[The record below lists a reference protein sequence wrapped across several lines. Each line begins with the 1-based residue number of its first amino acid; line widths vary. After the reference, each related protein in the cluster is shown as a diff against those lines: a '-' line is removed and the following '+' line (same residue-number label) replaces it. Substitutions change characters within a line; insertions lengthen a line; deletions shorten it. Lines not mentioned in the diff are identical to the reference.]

1 MTGRGKRR
9 AGLRHLPALRL
20 AAEHGVTRAL
30 AEADDFESAAPRIL
44 ESLCS
49 AFGWELGGIWQV
61 DADQEALWC
70 IRVWWESPPLEPL
83 AEALLETRLEPG
95 EGLQGRVWATRT
107 AAWTGDIEAER
118 GPAWI
123 HRMMGHLEL
132 RKALAFPILIEHEI
146 WGVMAFAARDP
157 GAPDEA
163 LLGTLGS
170 IASMIGQFL
179 KRERAEAALR
189 ESEERLRLALEAGRM
204 GSWEW
209 NLLSG
214 RVEGSASFARLHGR
228 EIGPFLTTIGGY
240 GNEVH
245 PEDRE
250 TLLRAFSEAAESR
263 GELHLEYRVLRP
275 DGSVRWLESRGELQV
290 DPAGRPLRLVG
301 VAADVT
307 LRKRAER
314 EAAEALQARD
324 QVLAVVS
331 HDLRNLLGP
340 IRAGAALMEE
350 GAPPGTP
357 QRRQLDRIQR
367 SAAQMERLIQDL
379 LDVARTEAGRLGLE
393 RGPLEPAALLG
404 EAVELHRPLA
414 AQRQIRLE
422 GGAPEGLPPVA
433 GDHGRL
439 LQVLGNLIGNAC
451 KFTPEG
457 GAVTLQAETAG
468 AGEIR
473 FSVADTGPGIAE
485 SDRPYLF
492 EAFWQSARRLSGGAA
507 AAGGAGLG
515 LSITKRLVEAHG
527 GRLWVESAP
536 GAGSVFSFTLP
547 VWGHPGG
554 SDTIGSD
561 EEQ

>member
-1 MTGRGKRR
+1 
-9 AGLRHLPALRL
+9 LRL

-30 AEADDFESAAPRIL
+30 AEADDFEAATPRIL

-95 EGLQGRVWATRT
+95 AGLPGRVWATRT
-107 AAWTGDIEAER
+107 AAWTGDVLAEP

-157 GAPDEA
+157 DEPDEA
-163 LLGTLGS
+163 LLGTMGS
-170 IASMIGQFL
+170 IASVIGQFL

-214 RVEGSASFARLHGR
+214 KVQGSASFARLHGR
-228 EIGPFLTTIGGY
+228 DLGPFLSTIEGY
-240 GNEVH
+240 GEEIH

-250 TLLRAFSEAAESR
+250 RLLRAFSEAAESR

-275 DGSVRWLESRGELQV
+275 DGALRWLESRGELQV

-307 LRKRAER
+307 GRKRAER
-314 EAAEALQARD
+314 EAVEALQARD

-340 IRAGAALMEE
+340 IQAGAALMQE
-350 GAPPGTP
+350 GAPAGAP
-357 QRRQLDRIQR
+357 QHRHLERIQR

-379 LDVARTEAGRLGLE
+379 LDVARAEAGRLTLE
-393 RGPLEPAALLG
+393 RRPLDPASLLA
-404 EAVELHRPLA
+404 EVAEIHRPLA
-414 AQRQIRLE
+414 AQRRIRLAAAAGE
-422 GGAPEGLPPVA
+422 DLPPVA
-433 GDHGRL
+433 GDPGRL
-439 LQVLGNLIGNAC
+439 LQVLGNLVGNAC

-457 GAVTLQAETAG
+457 GAVTLGAEAAG
-468 AGEIR
+468 AGEVR
-473 FSVADTGPGIAE
+473 FSVADTGPGIPE
-485 SDRPYLF
+485 SDRPHLF
-492 EAFWQSARRLSGGAA
+492 EAFWQSARHASGGAA
-507 AAGGAGLG
+507 GSGGTGLG

-527 GRLWVESAP
+527 GRLWVESA
-536 GAGSVFSFTLP
+536 AGTGSIFSFTLP

-554 SDTIGSD
+554 SDTIGGD